1 MALHHVAWASMLL
14 ALRATIAVSME
25 PRLHMVALVQRWA
38 LVPVLVQVKMLVLV
52 LVLVQGRVLVPV
64 LVQVLAQV
72 LVRVLA
78 MENKVNSKRTATP
91 QKIVSAGEMVS
102 QP

>member
-1 MALHHVAWASMLL
+1 MLL

-38 LVPVLVQVKMLVLV
+38 LVPVLVQVKMLV